1 MPFME
6 MLCHFTITKENQEF
20 EGATPAGQGVMM
32 AEIIYRVK
40 NYTSLK

>member
-20 EGATPAGQGVMM
+20 EGATPGGDDG
-32 AEIIYRVK
+32 
-40 NYTSLK
+40 

>member
-20 EGATPAGQGVMM
+20 EGAQGMM
-32 AEIIYRVK
+32 AEIICSEMNK
-40 NYTSLK
+40 MLL